1 MLDFDLLQQRF
12 TSRYPN
18 HYYTVDSHT
27 QGEPTRLLLG
37 GSAEPAGATMEQK
50 RQSFMDNFDYL
61 RLLLTSEPRGH
72 RDMFAAAVTEPV
84 SSGADFGLIY
94 MDARRY
100 PYLCGHGTIG
110 AVTVMVE
117 LGLLDYGDGDH
128 TILID
133 TPSGTVQAHTRIHG
147 GRVESVGIDMVP
159 SFVYKTCCPLDL
171 GSSGEIEIDLV
182 YAGGFFAMISASS
195 HGIDLKTAD
204 RSELVRLGMAV
215 IEAAN
220 SQLTVH
226 HPQRPEV
233 KTVDVAEFHQEKN
246 NGEKSGSGVVIYG
259 EAHMDRSPCGTGTTA
274 KMTLLHHQGRLEAG
288 ESYANSSPL
297 GTVFTGRIIEETEIG
312 GFPSIVCRIRASAVI
327 TGCHRFVLDSRDPFP
342 TGFLL

>member
-1 MLDFDLLQQRF
+1 MLDLDRLQQRF
-12 TSRYPN
+12 NSRYPDR
-18 HYYTVDSHT
+18 YTTVDSHT

-37 GSAEPAGATMEQK
+37 GPAEPAGATMEEK
-50 RQSFMDNFDYL
+50 RRNFMENCDHL

-84 SSGADFGLIY
+84 SAGAAFGLIY

-117 LGLLDYGDGDH
+117 LGLLDYGEGDH

-133 TPSGTVQAHTRIHG
+133 TPSGQVQAHTRIRR

-159 SFVYKTCCPLDL
+159 SFVYRTGCRLDL
-171 GSSGEIEIDLV
+171 GRPGKIEIDLV
-182 YAGGFFAMISASS
+182 YAGGFFAMISAHS
-195 HGIDLKTAD
+195 HGIDLATAD
-204 RSELVRLGMAV
+204 RHELVSLGMAV

-220 SQLTVH
+220 DQLTVH
-226 HPQRPEV
+226 HPGRPEV
-233 KTVDVAEFHQEKN
+233 DTVDVAEFYQESN
-246 NGEKSGSGVVIYG
+246 DGEKSGTGVVIYG

-274 KMTLLHHQGRLEAG
+274 KMALLHHHGRLATG
-288 ESYANSSPL
+288 ESYTNSSPL
-297 GTVFTGRIIEETEIG
+297 GTVFKGKIIDQTDID
-312 GFPSIVCRIRASAVI
+312 GFTAVICRIRAGAVI
-327 TGCHRFVLDSRDPFP
+327 TGFHRFVLDPQDPFP
-342 TGFLL
+342 RGFLL